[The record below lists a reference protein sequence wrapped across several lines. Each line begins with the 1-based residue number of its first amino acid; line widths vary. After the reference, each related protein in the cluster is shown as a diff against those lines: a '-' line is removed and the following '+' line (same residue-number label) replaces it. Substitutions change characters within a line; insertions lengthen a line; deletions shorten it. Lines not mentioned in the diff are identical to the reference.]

1 MGRKKKVKE
10 PVKEPVE
17 SETEESDAPEAKR
30 MTRGGGGKNNQ
41 SYRKLGKENHEPIFF
56 SVTMICLFINL

>member
-41 SYRKLGKENHEPIFF
+41 SYRKLGKENHEPKFF
-56 SVTMICLFINL
+56 SVTMI

>member
-41 SYRKLGKENHEPIFF
+41 SYRKLGKENYEHKMFL
-56 SVTMICLFINL
+56 SL